1 MSARIHPLDPE
12 VVDRIAAGEVILRP
26 AAALK
31 ELLENALDASATQ
44 IVVTAAQG
52 GLRRLEV
59 SDNGCGICR
68 EDFPLL
74 CERFATSKI
83 RHYDDLLRAS
93 TLGFRGEA
101 LASISYVARVSIR
114 SRTEADECGWTADF
128 VDGQVL
134 GASGSSATAAAASD
148 GLRPCARTRGTTVTV
163 TDLFYNVPTRR
174 QRFWQSRQE
183 EYRLMLAVMT
193 RYAIY
198 HSGRVSVILRKTDRE
213 GAAASTA
220 DALATRADLHT
231 LRGATHVDNVR
242 AAFGTHTA
250 RHLRVVPR
258 TPLHTVHTCS
268 GTGEVVLER
277 ALFSVA
283 GFSMRKPVHMYFVN
297 GRAVE
302 CSALRKALDA
312 VYARVL
318 MKGAHYPFCYVELR
332 LPSDA
337 VDVNV
342 HPTKQ
347 EVQFVDEAV
356 VVQAV
361 AECAE
366 RVILGSADVRTLPAA
381 QPRQHGM
388 HVLSSAGMPNGERE
402 SGGEAD
408 SRAADDSRCFTAPPS
423 AQLAAP
429 ATAAERL
436 LRVAKRTRVA
446 REQVHAP
453 TMPPSQRVRTDTNA
467 QTLETVMRQEK
478 RGEATMPA
486 STSNA
491 DATPTLAHR
500 SFGGDLVVQELRRR
514 VQQKGGSA
522 VANVFRNQVFVGVVD
537 ERYILLQYETALVLA
552 DAVAIARHLLYQ
564 RWLSAL
570 EATSVRVV
578 QLRPALA
585 LRPLAE
591 AATAAAAGETGAL
604 VEQVLQQLSAVAP
617 FLHARFQL
625 HLCARRDCTLATAA
639 AAYCDALA
647 APHPETPPSLY
658 LHTLPAAPVPGIDL
672 HLGALPDLLLSMSR
686 LDITAADRGERM
698 AEQLQSAVDALAHFY
713 AHSMEMLAREEGG
726 DYLRHQQRL
735 IDDILPLTRQPACFT
750 APAAFRH
757 DGTLRVVARLERL
770 YRVFERC

>member
-1 MSARIHPLDPE
+1 MSARIHRLDPE

-44 IVVTAAQG
+44 IVVTVAQG

-83 RHYDDLLRAS
+83 RHYDDLLWAS

-128 VDGQVL
+128 VDGQVS
-134 GASGSSATAAAASD
+134 GASGEFAIAVAASD
-148 GLRPCARTRGTTVTV
+148 GLRPCTRTRGTTVAV
-163 TDLFYNVPTRR
+163 TDLFYNVPARR

-213 GAAASTA
+213 GAAVSTA
-220 DALATRADLHT
+220 DALAMRADLHT

-258 TPLHTVHTCS
+258 TPLHTVHTGS

-302 CSALRKALDA
+302 CGALRKALDA

-318 MKGAHYPFCYVELR
+318 MKGEHYPFCYVELR

-356 VVQAV
+356 VVRAV

-366 RVILGSADVRTLPAA
+366 RVILGSADVRTLPVA
-381 QPRQHGM
+381 QPRQHRI
-388 HVLSSAGMPNGERE
+388 HALSSAGMPNGGPE
-402 SGGEAD
+402 SDGEAD
-408 SRAADDSRCFTAPPS
+408 PRAAHDSRCFTAPLP
-423 AQLAAP
+423 AQPVAP
-429 ATAAERL
+429 GTAAERL
-436 LRVAKRTRVA
+436 LRVVKRARVA

-453 TMPPSQRVRTDTNA
+453 TTLPSQRVRTDANA

-478 RGEATMPA
+478 RDEAAIPA
-486 STSNA
+486 STSDA
-491 DATPTLAHR
+491 DATPTPVRR
-500 SFGGDLVVQELRRR
+500 SFGGDLVVQELKRR

-522 VANVFRNQVFVGVVD
+522 VAGVFRNQVFVGVVD

-570 EATSVRVV
+570 EATSVQVV
-578 QLRPALA
+578 QLQPALA
-585 LRPLAE
+585 LRPWTE
-591 AATAAAAGETGAL
+591 AATAAAGASGAL

-617 FLHARFQL
+617 FLHTRFQL
-625 HLCARRDCTLATAA
+625 HLCARRECTLATSAGV
-639 AAYCDALA
+639 YCDTLA

-672 HLGALPDLLLSMSR
+672 HLGALPDLLLPLSR
-686 LDITAADRGERM
+686 LDSPAADRGERT
-698 AEQLQSAVDALAHFY
+698 AEQLHSAVDALAHFY
-713 AHSMEMLAREEGG
+713 AHSMEMLAREEGA

-735 IDDILPLTRQPACFT
+735 TDDILPLTRQPACFT